1 MRLVIYDRLLRALP
15 RAQEAKEGE
24 IMTYRELWQLITL
37 LNKFRYTFGFY
48 IGHGKEDRFIRHS
61 SSLISDVRSVIAL
74 GGSYKMQRFEVK
86 S

>member
-1 MRLVIYDRLLRALP
+1 
-15 RAQEAKEGE
+15 
-24 IMTYRELWQLITL
+24 MTYRELWQLMTL
-37 LNKFRYTFGFY
+37 LNKFRYAFGFY
-48 IGHGKEDRFIRHS
+48 IGHGKEDRFIRHA